1 MWELDYK
8 ESWALKNWCFWSVVL
23 EKTLESNLDCKEI
36 LPVHPKGNQSL
47 IFIGRTDA
55 KAETPILWPP
65 DSKNWLIWKDSDAGK
80 DWRREQKGTTEDG
93 MVGWHQQLNEHEFE
107 QAPGVGDGQASLA
120 CCSPWNH
127 KELDMTKQLNWK
139 LNFSDCSLW
148 LNGSGH
154 LGCGLMFQQILCM
167 ATCNPFCFHRDISL
181 LGNSQLTKVWT
192 VQVLH
197 ILRRKNLF
205 KYVQG
210 LSWQSSG

>member
-1 MWELDYK
+1 MPK
-8 ESWALKNWCFWSVVL
+8 LKLQYFGHLIRRIDSF
-23 EKTLESNLDCKEI
+23 EKT
-36 LPVHPKGNQSL
+36 
-47 IFIGRTDA
+47 
-55 KAETPILWPP
+55 
-65 DSKNWLIWKDSDAGK
+65 DAGK

-107 QAPGVGDGQASLA
+107 QAPGVGDGQGSLA

-127 KELDMTKQLNWK
+127 KELDMTKRLNWK
-139 LNFSDCSLW
+139 LNYSDCSLW
-148 LNGSGH
+148 LNSSGH

-192 VQVLH
+192 VQILH

-210 LSWQSSG
+210 LLQRRWWQPTVVFLPGESQGQGSLLGCHPWGRTESDTTEET

>member
-1 MWELDYK
+1 MWGLDYK
-8 ESWALKNWCFWSVVL
+8 ESWKFDAFELWCWRRLLRIPWTARRSY
-23 EKTLESNLDCKEI
+23 
-36 LPVHPKGNQSL
+36 PVHPKGNQSL
-47 IFIGRTDA
+47 IAIGRTGV

-65 DSKNWLIWKDSDAGK
+65 DSKNWLIWKDFDAGK

-93 MVGWHQQLNEHEFE
+93 MVGWHHRLNEHEFE
-107 QAPGVGDGQASLA
+107 QAPGVGGGQGSLA
-120 CCSPWNH
+120 CCRPWDH
-127 KELDMTKQLNWK
+127 KESDMIKRLNWK

-148 LNGSGH
+148 LNSSGY

-167 ATCNPFCFHRDISL
+167 ATCNPFCFYGDVSH

-197 ILRRKNLF
+197 ILRRKNLL

-210 LSWQSSG
+210 LPWQSSG